1 MLRKDKLNTSFY
13 LLLYLL
19 LTTLVAGIL
28 SSYLNYFY
36 TINYIE
42 TEIDENA
49 EILLANLSKELAE
62 PLWNLDRE
70 AVERITGNY
79 IYSADIKSIEVLND
93 FDELM
98 YSLSLSETGSSSS
111 EYTIPIIFN
120 DRNTGRIIFRISLER
135 VNIARQS
142 IIRTIIVVMSAVII
156 SIISVTVVSVR
167 KFVVRPLDRLVSGLT
182 HIGAGNYKYTL
193 QLSGQYDIDNII
205 RSVND
210 MAAQIDSRTDMLK
223 KEVSERILAEKQAR
237 ESEKNLYLTLNSI
250 GDGVIVTDMEGRVT
264 MLNPAAEKMTGWTGP
279 DAAGEKLE
287 KVFTIV
293 DSESLVPSENP
304 AEIIFEE
311 KEVINLPPNIMLI
324 SKNGV
329 NWHIADSGAPIR
341 GDSGDITGSILV
353 FRDISTEYQLEAQ
366 LRQSRKMDLIGQLAG
381 GIAHDFNNML
391 CAIKGYNSL
400 LLDSLEKES
409 DFFSYAKEI
418 DSAIENANELTGML
432 LSFSR
437 QKKKV
442 YEDLDLHRLIHETVR
457 LFSRSTPAALSVSE
471 KLDAEFSIIKGDV
484 SQLQSV
490 FLNLLIN
497 AKDAMN
503 DTGEIRISSEN
514 INISKAESV
523 KEFIDID
530 AGKYIC
536 VTVSDSGCGINMKII
551 DKIFEPFFTTKPE
564 GKGTGLGLATV
575 YGTLKNHKGAID
587 VNSVVGKG
595 TDFYIYLKLSS
606 REL

>member
-237 ESEKNLYLTLNSI
+237 ESEKKPLLN
-250 GDGVIVTDMEGRVT
+250 T
-264 MLNPAAEKMTGWTGP
+264 
-279 DAAGEKLE
+279 
-287 KVFTIV
+287 
-293 DSESLVPSENP
+293 
-304 AEIIFEE
+304 
-311 KEVINLPPNIMLI
+311 
-324 SKNGV
+324 
-329 NWHIADSGAPIR
+329 
-341 GDSGDITGSILV
+341 
-353 FRDISTEYQLEAQ
+353 
-366 LRQSRKMDLIGQLAG
+366 
-381 GIAHDFNNML
+381 
-391 CAIKGYNSL
+391 
-400 LLDSLEKES
+400 
-409 DFFSYAKEI
+409 
-418 DSAIENANELTGML
+418 
-432 LSFSR
+432 
-437 QKKKV
+437 
-442 YEDLDLHRLIHETVR
+442 
-457 LFSRSTPAALSVSE
+457 
-471 KLDAEFSIIKGDV
+471 
-484 SQLQSV
+484 
-490 FLNLLIN
+490 
-497 AKDAMN
+497 
-503 DTGEIRISSEN
+503 
-514 INISKAESV
+514 
-523 KEFIDID
+523 
-530 AGKYIC
+530 
-536 VTVSDSGCGINMKII
+536 
-551 DKIFEPFFTTKPE
+551 
-564 GKGTGLGLATV
+564 
-575 YGTLKNHKGAID
+575 
-587 VNSVVGKG
+587 
-595 TDFYIYLKLSS
+595 
-606 REL
+606 

>member
-1 MLRKDKLNTSFY
+1 MQKNRHGKVK
-13 LLLYLL
+13 
-19 LTTLVAGIL
+19 
-28 SSYLNYFY
+28 
-36 TINYIE
+36 
-42 TEIDENA
+42 
-49 EILLANLSKELAE
+49 
-62 PLWNLDRE
+62 
-70 AVERITGNY
+70 
-79 IYSADIKSIEVLND
+79 
-93 FDELM
+93 
-98 YSLSLSETGSSSS
+98 
-111 EYTIPIIFN
+111 
-120 DRNTGRIIFRISLER
+120 
-135 VNIARQS
+135 
-142 IIRTIIVVMSAVII
+142 
-156 SIISVTVVSVR
+156 
-167 KFVVRPLDRLVSGLT
+167 
-182 HIGAGNYKYTL
+182 
-193 QLSGQYDIDNII
+193 
-205 RSVND
+205 
-210 MAAQIDSRTDMLK
+210 
-223 KEVSERILAEKQAR
+223 
-237 ESEKNLYLTLNSI
+237 KNLYLTLNSI

-575 YGTLKNHKGAID
+575 YGTLKNHKGAIE